1 MERARGTIIPTNSSS
16 SFFSFMFFSMLIFK
30 PALNVPL
37 LDGKFSNIQI
47 IFKSHR
53 KMEGVRSKFFFFFF
67 FYASFYAGTKTIF
80 LDGVSFYRAMYR
92 DTTNIDLEE
101 I

>member
-1 MERARGTIIPTNSSS
+1 MV
-16 SFFSFMFFSMLIFK
+16 SFQIFK
-30 PALNVPL
+30 LYL
-37 LDGKFSNIQI
+37 
-47 IFKSHR
+47 SHIE
-53 KMEGVRSKFFFFFF
+53 KWKEYRSKFFFFFF

>member
-30 PALNVPL
+30 PALSVPL

-53 KMEGVRSKFFFFFF
+53 KMEGVSFEILLLLFLLCFFLCW
-67 FYASFYAGTKTIF
+67 Y
-80 LDGVSFYRAMYR
+80 
-92 DTTNIDLEE
+92 
-101 I
+101 